1 MKLPLYLFLSLL
13 PTFDTYFLSEV
24 LGTLLN
30 QADSQLKNTI
40 ATLASVPEFFL
51 SINSL
56 VKRNLSA
63 IDGDHLQFIFSNTN
77 LFDLEN
83 KLTVARKILVALDNH
98 ANNDIYNVNDDDSD
112 YENSYDDNS
121 DDEIIPPK
129 GPSLRNYPILR
140 STYASHR
147 IYLSRDDPWKSFFL
161 YAAGYYNEEGG
172 NKLSV
177 L

>member
-1 MKLPLYLFLSLL
+1 M
-13 PTFDTYFLSEV
+13 
-24 LGTLLN
+24 GTLLN

-112 YENSYDDNS
+112 YDNS

-129 GPSLRNYPILR
+129 GASLKNYPILR
-140 STYASHR
+140 STHATHR
-147 IYLSRDDPWKSFFL
+147 IYLLRDNPWKSFFL

-172 NKLSV
+172 NKLS
-177 L
+177 LL